1 MTRPAGSVAVARSME
16 LLPLRCSSMEDERT
30 VLNGV
35 LIENGCLLM
44 VQASSR
50 KSPAMADGVVGLT

>member
-1 MTRPAGSVAVARSME
+1 
-16 LLPLRCSSMEDERT
+16 MEDERT

-44 VQASSR
+44 VQASST
-50 KSPAMADGVVGLT
+50 KSPVMDDGVVGLI